1 MRARDLGATALSF
14 LLIGSLAGCAS
25 AQEEA
30 SPPADPEPPAQSCEE
45 FRGVTPTPGPVEVTL
60 SADGTT
66 VEVTPDSV
74 AVRRGATVT
83 WRSHHPFIVFVQ
95 EAPDRGRPTAEESY
109 AGRNQ
114 APARASIRPDASCGY
129 YKYSVAVYLDG
140 EMRGLDPE
148 IWILPD

>member
-25 AQEEA
+25 AQKD
-30 SPPADPEPPAQSCEE
+30 SSTPPPQPPAQSCDD
-45 FRGVTPTPGPVEVTL
+45 FRDVTPTSGPVEVTL

-74 AVRRGATVT
+74 AVRRGGTVT
-83 WRSHHPFIVFVQ
+83 WQSHHPFIVFVK
-95 EAPDRGRPTAEESY
+95 EDPNRGRPTPKASY
-109 AGRNQ
+109 AGKHQSPAQ
-114 APARASIRPDASCGY
+114 ARIPAEASCGY

-148 IWILPD
+148 IWILPE